1 MMIRNDSELREAKA
15 RLADFRD
22 QGQRIRDELVQRSLN
37 EDQVRVAIAPQESM
51 ADDIAWEVDLY
62 ERLKLGNVSAI
73 PHYAPGERGKALICL
88 RITKGWTQRQLAEA
102 LGVSEAVVSR
112 DERNEY
118 HGISMERY
126 GKVLAALGFED
137 HPRFVGSDNDTSTIR
152 REAMIIQFPNVWRAA
167 ASFVP
172 PASTRIVDDHNHA
185 R

>member
-1 MMIRNDSELREAKA
+1 MMIRNDSDLREARA

-22 QGQRIRDELVQRSLN
+22 QAQRIRDELVHRGLH

-51 ADDIAWEVDLY
+51 SDDIAWEVDLY
-62 ERLKLGNVSAI
+62 ERLKSGDVSAI
-73 PHYAPGERGKALICL
+73 PQYAPDERGKALICL
-88 RITKGWTQRQLAEA
+88 RIAKGWTQRQLAEA

-137 HPRFVGSDNDTSTIR
+137 HPRFVGRGSDESTVR
-152 REAMIIQFPNVWRAA
+152 QRTMIISFPRVLRAA

-172 PASTRIVDDHNHA
+172 PASTTIADDHNHA